1 MFYTPRQIRNKIA
14 ENLADIEQHA
24 LEAAAI
30 VAIKR
35 KFKLESYTLEDLT
48 ILRNARSRRI
58 QTHYLILYAVNCLGD
73 IITYEYHGILAKRV
87 FLIVRYVFCQLFLYS
102 FAMLLKYKILILGKH
117 SKKTYVP
124 N

>member
-87 FLIVRYVFCQLFLYS
+87 FLIVRYVFCR
-102 FAMLLKYKILILGKH
+102 
-117 SKKTYVP
+117 
-124 N
+124 